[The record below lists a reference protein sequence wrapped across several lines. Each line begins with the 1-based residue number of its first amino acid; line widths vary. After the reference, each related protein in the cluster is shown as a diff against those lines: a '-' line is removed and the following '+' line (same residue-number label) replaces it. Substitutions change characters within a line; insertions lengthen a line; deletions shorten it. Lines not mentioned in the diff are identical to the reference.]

1 MLVGYSPYSAGLE
14 DKNNNNKKNNTSWN
28 TVGIDL
34 SCHWPWP
41 NLKATNCEPNI
52 FVSFQVAS
60 VGVYLPNQSIPL
72 RLSHHIVSRSS
83 FIIHSRY
90 NIHTPSDRPTTTPRS
105 HFKEAC
111 RHPRRKWEAVVVYH
125 EIFIKF
131 FTIKL
136 LWCGLT
142 SLTKREEDT
151 TTDDDNDLTKD
162 GNEDGLVHCVL
173 LCFFFF
179 YFFLGTFLEGN
190 ACVWI

>member
-1 MLVGYSPYSAGLE
+1 MFTYIFKITFLLSHSADPFLIKFLGQSIFLLLARRLLSKFCGGVD
-14 DKNNNNKKNNTSWN
+14 DKNNNTSWN

-90 NIHTPSDRPTTTPRS
+90 NIHTPSDRQTHPRPVLTLR
-105 HFKEAC
+105 
-111 RHPRRKWEAVVVYH
+111 RHPGTH
-125 EIFIKF
+125 EESEKQSYIMKY
-131 FTIKL
+131 L
-136 LWCGLT
+136 SS
-142 SLTKREEDT
+142 SLP
-151 TTDDDNDLTKD
+151 
-162 GNEDGLVHCVL
+162 
-173 LCFFFF
+173 
-179 YFFLGTFLEGN
+179 
-190 ACVWI
+190 